1 MRQIIGKWLSLFL
14 PFLTNRGAGGFL
26 PQENLQYKAKMTQAT
41 TAAPAEGAVLKN
53 SMGAAMTWARTGAG
67 VYTCTAASAVFV
79 VASTVC
85 RITSE
90 AASGAANT
98 RVFSY
103 VVTSTTVVTVSVADA
118 ATPTAAD
125 SGNFYIEIDT
135 PFSGLSS

>member
-1 MRQIIGKWLSLFL
+1 MKNTIFKLLSTFW
-14 PFLTNRGAGGFL
+14 PFIRTSGGAFL
-26 PQENLQYKAKMTQAT
+26 PQEILQYKAKMTQAT
-41 TAAPAEGAVLKN
+41 TAAPAEGNVLKN
-53 SMGAAMTWARTGAG
+53 TLGQAMTWARSGAG
-67 VYTCTAASAVFV
+67 VYTCTAAAACFV
-79 VASTVC
+79 VANTVC

-135 PFSGLSS
+135 PYLGVSA